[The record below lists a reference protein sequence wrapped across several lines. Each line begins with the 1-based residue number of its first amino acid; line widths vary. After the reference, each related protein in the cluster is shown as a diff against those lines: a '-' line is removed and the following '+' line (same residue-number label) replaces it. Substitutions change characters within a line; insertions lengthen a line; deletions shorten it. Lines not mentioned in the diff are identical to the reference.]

1 MKWKTKRERKRHYT
15 WATER
20 IQVFDRMRQENVLN
34 VAQAQLTFTVQG
46 SMTFSLNC
54 AQVLFIY
61 LFFFSRYSI
70 FSLPLETL
78 SRSWLPQSFA
88 SLHLDLSPIEG
99 ETGEKFQAHCLL
111 SNSYHRR
118 HKFRCC

>member
-61 LFFFSRYSI
+61 LFFFFSI
-70 FSLPLETL
+70 FHFLLTARNSESELASTIVC
-78 SRSWLPQSFA
+78 FA
-88 SLHLDLSPIEG
+88 AP
-99 ETGEKFQAHCLL
+99 
-111 SNSYHRR
+111 
-118 HKFRCC
+118 